1 MTSRMLALAVTV
13 AVMLAAAASAGAQT
27 TTPPTTTPPT
37 TTPPTTAA
45 TSGAGARTATQGISA
60 KVIKVGGIV
69 DSFVYSGADIGAK
82 ARFQRANDAGGVN
95 GRTINYTGV
104 TDDKGDATLDT
115 KAATTLAL
123 VDKVF
128 AVVPAVTPNLS
139 GSQVLV
145 QQKVP
150 YFGWGLSSNF
160 CGNEFGFGFTGC
172 LVPARTA
179 SNAWGMLISKLF
191 GASSTGKT
199 AAILTEN
206 SPAGEYQLKALK
218 AGLKSAA
225 LRVVYAKSSLPVFAA
240 ADYPAILGD
249 VMTST
254 AGTPPDSIFVVGSIS
269 SVDGVQQAVR
279 DAGRLVVFTNQLE
292 YAPNLVAPAV
302 GSFVMIGT
310 AAVETASTN
319 PAMQQL
325 ITDVH
330 KIAPDQ
336 PIDQSVIAGY
346 FSADLFLAAVRKAG
360 KNLTVDRLIRAANQ
374 NFTYSVP
381 KTVGPTKF
389 PAAHSQPTPCGSLV
403 SSNGTAYSVKVPYSC
418 GKVVA
423 VK

>member
-27 TTPPTTTPPT
+27 TTPPTTSTPT

-45 TSGAGARTATQGISA
+45 ATSGAGGARTATQGITA
-60 KVIKVGGIV
+60 KTIKVGGIV

-82 ARFQRANDAGGVN
+82 ARFQRANDTGGVN

-104 TDDKGDATLDT
+104 TDDSGDATLDT
-115 KAATTLAL
+115 KVATTLAL
-123 VDKVF
+123 QDKVF
-128 AVVPAVTPNLS
+128 AVVPTVTPNLS

-160 CGNEFGFGFTGC
+160 CGNEFGFGFSGC

-179 SNAWGMLISKLF
+179 SNAWGMLISQLF

-225 LRVVYAKSSLPVFAA
+225 LHVVYAKSSLPVFAA

-330 KIAPDQ
+330 K
-336 PIDQSVIAGY
+336 
-346 FSADLFLAAVRKAG
+346 
-360 KNLTVDRLIRAANQ
+360 
-374 NFTYSVP
+374 
-381 KTVGPTKF
+381 
-389 PAAHSQPTPCGSLV
+389 
-403 SSNGTAYSVKVPYSC
+403 
-418 GKVVA
+418 
-423 VK
+423 